1 MVIRGPIG
9 CTIDFRCRLLHLEI
23 ILLKKPSRIALCNK
37 ALLQIKSIVKFPI
50 HNTWINDDVGRS
62 LLFLKLELAD
72 FHDHLYLIDIKKNN
86 KNNEAFCFFLFT
98 TKEMLNEKNITM
110 ICEASEGKKGT
121 KKWFDICKTN
131 FNQKRAMKHMH
142 TVQSD
147 WIDSFSKIFNTLI
160 KKKKL

>member
-1 MVIRGPIG
+1 M
-9 CTIDFRCRLLHLEI
+9 EI

-110 ICEASEGKKGT
+110 ICEAIEGKKGT